1 MDSMFKSMVIFI
13 LFTILSLLSTSVFA
27 NTFYVKSYLLPV
39 YQQTTGG
46 HPFHQFR
53 RGDQL
58 QALQISREGWVQ
70 VKKGEV
76 QGWVQQNR
84 LSTKPVQS
92 RISLTKRSLKP
103 SVRKKRN
110 VRVRTV
116 MAAVGVKGLRDSKSE
131 AFKETE
137 SDLNAIRELES
148 LSPDAQESVDF
159 ILSANP

>member
-1 MDSMFKSMVIFI
+1 MFKSITNLI
-13 LFTILSLLSTSVFA
+13 LFTFLSLLSTNVFA

-58 QALQISREGWVQ
+58 QALQISRDGWVQ

-84 LSTKPVQS
+84 L
-92 RISLTKRSLKP
+92 
-103 SVRKKRN
+103 
-110 VRVRTV
+110 
-116 MAAVGVKGLRDSKSE
+116 
-131 AFKETE
+131 
-137 SDLNAIRELES
+137 
-148 LSPDAQESVDF
+148 
-159 ILSANP
+159 

>member
-1 MDSMFKSMVIFI
+1 MVIFI

-58 QALQISREGWVQ
+58 QALQISRDGWVQ

-137 SDLNAIRELES
+137 SDLNAIQELES
-148 LSPDAQESVDF
+148 LSPNAQESVDF